1 MNDVARGPHHFLMA
15 YYGFTVMMGG
25 FRPPQ
30 SGALWRMHRL
40 DIRHYHQRSAL
51 SGVAGNLYPFIHLLG
66 GIAVAAPEYQAD
78 AIVQRFGG

>member
-1 MNDVARGPHHFLMA
+1 MSHAAPHHFLMA
-15 YYGFTVMMGG
+15 NILAVYDGR

-30 SGALWRMHRL
+30 LGALWRMRHL
-40 DIRHYHQRSAL
+40 DIRHYNQRSAI
-51 SGVAGNLYPFIHLLG
+51 SGVAGNLYSFIHLLG